1 MEFNTVGLLIED
13 LNNKRIIEL
22 KNHNRDAES
31 VYSYFLSVAKK
42 VEKDGGNY
50 DEVIKAFRKEEKSL
64 REILG
69 FDNISFLLF
78 FSCLC
83 KFFAPKNP
91 QAITDF
97 FNFQTNFQKTFF
109 DLLLQQDDPN
119 IVTCLDIC
127 FLGLSEISSSDFVF
141 AFSFLNCM
149 FSSLAFMN
157 LSCICEKSFSFL
169 TIVSFKS

>member
-64 REILG
+64 REIQKYARNEDEKVKATYELHILSNYLPHIMTEDEIKVQVLHLG
-69 FDNISFLLF
+69 TELHPISAKDKGKFMKEIMMRLKGKADGKLVKKCVDNY
-78 FSCLC
+78 
-83 KFFAPKNP
+83 
-91 QAITDF
+91 
-97 FNFQTNFQKTFF
+97 FN
-109 DLLLQQDDPN
+109 
-119 IVTCLDIC
+119 
-127 FLGLSEISSSDFVF
+127 EI
-141 AFSFLNCM
+141 LN
-149 FSSLAFMN
+149 
-157 LSCICEKSFSFL
+157 
-169 TIVSFKS
+169 